1 MAVSKELIEEFR
13 KIPTGTLSDA
23 VDQLD
28 QKGFMTGVVPVLE
41 DMKMVGPAV
50 TVRFDHIYR
59 RDYDLAGGEH
69 LLRAIDESEPGSVIV
84 LGSEVKD
91 LGTWGGLLS
100 TASKAHGI
108 AGAVLDQATRDI
120 AEIRELGFPVF
131 AGTVNP
137 SSYVFRL
144 RTVSL
149 NEPVECGGVLVHP
162 GDVVAGDDDGVV
174 VVPAARADEV
184 LKVALEMEGGEAK
197 MVAAL
202 REGRSIV
209 QSLQEIGRI

>member
-1 MAVSKELIEEFR
+1 MTVSKRLIEKFR
-13 KIPTGTLSDA
+13 EIPTGTLSDA

-28 QKGFMTGVVPVLE
+28 RKGFMTGVAPVLKGVR
-41 DMKMVGPAV
+41 MAGPAV

-59 RDYDLAGGEH
+59 KDYDLAGGEH
-69 LLRAIDESEPGSVIV
+69 LLRAIDGSEPGSVIV

-100 TASKAHGI
+100 TASQAHGM
-108 AGAVLDQATRDI
+108 AGAVLDQAARDI

-144 RTVSL
+144 KTVSL

-162 GDVVAGDDDGVV
+162 GDVVVGDDDGVV
-174 VVPAARADEV
+174 VVPGARAEEV
-184 LKVALEMEGGEAK
+184 LKLALEMEEGEAK

-202 REGRSIV
+202 REGRSIEK
-209 QSLQEIGRI
+209 SLREIGRI

>member
-1 MAVSKELIEEFR
+1 MAVSKKLIEEFR

-41 DMKMVGPAV
+41 DVKMVGPAV

-100 TASKAHGI
+100 TASKAHGM

-120 AEIRELGFPVF
+120 AEIRELSFPVF

-149 NEPVECGGVLVHP
+149 NEPIECGGVLVHP

-174 VVPAARADEV
+174 VVPAARAEEV
-184 LKVALEMEGGEAK
+184 LELALEMEGGEAK

-202 REGRSIV
+202 RKGRSIV
-209 QSLQEIGRI
+209 QSLEEIGRI

>member
-1 MAVSKELIEEFR
+1 MAVSKKLIEEFR

-41 DMKMVGPAV
+41 DVKMVGPAV

-100 TASKAHGI
+100 TASKAHGM

-131 AGTVNP
+131 ARTVNP

-149 NEPVECGGVLVHP
+149 NEPIECGGVLVHP

-174 VVPAARADEV
+174 VVPAVRGEEV
-184 LKVALEMEGGEAK
+184 LEMALEMEGGEAK

-202 REGRSIV
+202 REGHSIV
-209 QSLQEIGRI
+209 QSLEEIGRI